1 MVPGPPA
8 LHTTFFHFHYITFC
22 IPPAAD
28 GTCITT
34 YTYTDTDT
42 DAATLREPVDDDTSG
57 CTMDAVE
64 KELDRLTGRANL
76 AGSIRDIDGCL
87 ELLVAAKAAIESDP
101 TMTAATMAA
110 LETQLKAGFDRT
122 NDSLKEV
129 YTGLNKYGKALD
141 KKFKLVNMSDYD
153 VLSTH
158 QPLINRAIAMHLL
171 REGNFSIAETFI
183 AEADLAA
190 AVPPTLE
197 ADFRDMYRIK
207 EALRLRDLGPAIAW
221 AASRREQLEARG
233 SNLEFE
239 LHRLQ
244 YVVYLFG
251 GGEDGPRKALEYSR
265 REFLPFQQKYLAEI
279 SQLAGALLWREK
291 MTASPYADLLNSE
304 TAWAAVA
311 DSFTSEFCSLLNLA
325 AESPLYIAAT
335 AGAIALPTL
344 LKMTSIMK
352 EKKTEWTSQNELPVE
367 IPLPDKYKFHSIFVC
382 PVSKEQTTDS
392 NPPMMIPCGHV
403 LAKDSLQKLS
413 RSGNRFKCP
422 YCPADSM
429 PKDAREI
436 YL

>member
-1 MVPGPPA
+1 
-8 LHTTFFHFHYITFC
+8 
-22 IPPAAD
+22 
-28 GTCITT
+28 
-34 YTYTDTDT
+34 
-42 DAATLREPVDDDTSG
+42 
-57 CTMDAVE
+57 MDAIE
-64 KELDRLTGRANL
+64 KELDRLVGKANL
-76 AGSIRDIDGCL
+76 SNSLKDIDGCL
-87 ELLVAAKAAIESDP
+87 ELL
-101 TMTAATMAA
+101 MAA
-110 LETQLKAGFDRT
+110 RATIEADSSTAGATLSSLETQLKAGFDQT

-141 KKFKLVNMSDYD
+141 KKFKPVSMSDYD

-158 QPLINRAIAMHLL
+158 QPLINRAIGMHLL
-171 REGNFSIAETFI
+171 REGNFDIAETFI

-190 AVPPTLE
+190 TIPPTLE
-197 ADFRDMYRIK
+197 SDFRDMYRIK
-207 EALRLRDLGPAIAW
+207 EALRVRDLGPAIEW
-221 AASRREQLEARG
+221 AANRREQLEARG

-265 REFLPFQQKYLAEI
+265 REFLPFQQKYLTEI
-279 SQLAGALLWREK
+279 SKLAGALLWREK
-291 MTASPYADLLNSE
+291 MPNSPYAELLNSGA
-304 TAWAAVA
+304 AWSAVA

-325 AESPLYIAAT
+325 AESPLYVAAT

-352 EKKTEWTSQNELPVE
+352 EKKTEWTSRNELPVE
-367 IPLPDKYKFHSIFVC
+367 IPLPDRYKFHSIFVC
-382 PVSKEQTTDS
+382 PVSKEQTTDL

-422 YCPADSM
+422 YCPADSL

>member
-1 MVPGPPA
+1 M
-8 LHTTFFHFHYITFC
+8 
-22 IPPAAD
+22 D
-28 GTCITT
+28 GI
-34 YTYTDTDT
+34 
-42 DAATLREPVDDDTSG
+42 
-57 CTMDAVE
+57 E
-64 KELDRLTGRANL
+64 KELDRLTDKANL
-76 AGSIRDIDGCL
+76 SRSIKDIDRCL
-87 ELLVAAKAAIESDP
+87 ELLIAARSNIEADP
-101 TMTAATMAA
+101 SSATATLSG
-110 LETQLKAGFDRT
+110 LESQLKSGFDKT

-129 YTGLNKYGKALD
+129 YSGLNKYGKALD
-141 KKFKLVNMSDYD
+141 KKFKPINLSDYD
-153 VLSTH
+153 VLSDH
-158 QPLINRAIAMHLL
+158 QDLINRAIGMHLL
-171 REGNFSIAETFI
+171 REGNFDIAETFVE
-183 AEADLAA
+183 EAGLEGAL
-190 AVPPTLE
+190 PPSLE
-197 ADFRDMYRIK
+197 AEFRDMYRIK
-207 EALRLRDLGPAIAW
+207 VALQNRDLGPAIEW
-221 AASRREQLEARG
+221 AAGRREQLEARG

-265 REFLPFQQKYLAEI
+265 REFLPFQQKYLSGIPRPKEVGCPRGNLLRRALEI

-291 MTASPYADLLNSE
+291 MPNSPYADLLNSE
-304 TAWAAVA
+304 SSWEAVA
-311 DSFTSEFCSLLNLA
+311 ESFTSEFCSLLRLS
-325 AESPLYIAAT
+325 AESPLYVATT

>member
-1 MVPGPPA
+1 
-8 LHTTFFHFHYITFC
+8 
-22 IPPAAD
+22 
-28 GTCITT
+28 
-34 YTYTDTDT
+34 
-42 DAATLREPVDDDTSG
+42 
-57 CTMDAVE
+57 MDAIE
-64 KELDRLTGRANL
+64 KELDRLTGKANL
-76 AGSIRDIDGCL
+76 SKSVKDIDACL
-87 ELLVAAKAAIESDP
+87 ELLLAARSAVEADP
-101 TMTAATMAA
+101 SSAHSTLSY
-110 LETQLKAGFDRT
+110 LETQLKAGFDKT

-141 KKFKLVNMSDYD
+141 KKFKPVSMSDYD
-153 VLSTH
+153 VLSSH
-158 QPLINRAIAMHLL
+158 QPLIDRAIAMHLL
-171 REGNFSIAETFI
+171 REGNFDIADTFI
-183 AEADLAA
+183 SEANLADS
-190 AVPPTLE
+190 VPSSLE
-197 ADFRDMYRIK
+197 TEFRDMYRIK
-207 EALRLRDLGPAIAW
+207 EALRQRDLMPAIEW

-244 YVVYLFG
+244 YVVLLFG
-251 GGEDGPRKALEYSR
+251 GGVDGPRKALEYSR
-265 REFLPFQQKYLAEI
+265 KEFVPFQQKYLSEI

-291 MTASPYADLLNSE
+291 MPNSPYADLLNSE
-304 TAWAAVA
+304 SAWESVVE
-311 DSFTSEFCSLLNLA
+311 SFTSEFCSLLRLS
-325 AESPLYIAAT
+325 AESPLYVATT

-382 PVSKEQTTDS
+382 PVSKEQTTDL

-403 LAKDSLQKLS
+403 LAKDSLNKLS

-422 YCPADSM
+422 YCPADSL